1 MSAVPPVAP
10 VAPVTDLLA
19 TALTGLL
26 GPWGAVAALA
36 YKFGV
41 PFVTKLFAN
50 AATASDPTPA
60 EWADLTATIS
70 IPGETLI
77 PQRPAV
83 TP

>member
-1 MSAVPPVAP
+1 MSAAPPTPAPPVA
-10 VAPVTDLLA
+10 DLLA
-19 TALTGLL
+19 TALTSLL

-50 AATASDPTPA
+50 AATATDPTPA
-60 EWADLTATIS
+60 EWADLTSTIS

-77 PQRPAV
+77 PQRVVAP
-83 TP
+83 